1 MFTTKPTLNLL
12 GLTMAFL
19 FVLAGLLMYAG
30 SVANGQYILHGV
42 DVSLPIIIG
51 GILSMVTAIL
61 TREEISYT
69 VLVMSVFVA
78 AAFVL
83 SA

>member
-1 MFTTKPTLNLL
+1 
-12 GLTMAFL
+12 MAFL